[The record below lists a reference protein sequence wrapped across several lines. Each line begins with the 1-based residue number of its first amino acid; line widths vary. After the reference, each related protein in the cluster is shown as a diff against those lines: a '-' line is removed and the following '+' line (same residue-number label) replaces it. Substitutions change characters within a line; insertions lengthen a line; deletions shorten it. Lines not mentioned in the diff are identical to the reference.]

1 MPNAN
6 PLSGCD
12 GATLA
17 RRARRVRPIGGTT
30 IEMRR
35 REEDGRVRAGG
46 AGNREQT
53 KIRERDYS
61 PFISSSSTGVST
73 TAAASASLESS
84 LSLELDLLLLLL
96 PRLGVT
102 LLPPPESEW

>member
-1 MPNAN
+1 MAIHLAAGVMGRLSLEAHAPN
-6 PLSGCD
+6 
-12 GATLA
+12 
-17 RRARRVRPIGGTT
+17 RRNHYRN
-30 IEMRR
+30 
-35 REEDGRVRAGG
+35 EEERGRVRAEER
-46 AGNREQT
+46 AGQIE
-53 KIRERDYS
+53 IRESGYS